1 MRISDVSGLIPR
13 CVVAHLGRFLPR
25 LGPFVRAAPSLCARR
40 LCRCLGRLALAE
52 PCHRCA
58 SAMQYD
64 SPCIL
69 CAAHLHRMREASDHV
84 VGFVALLGRFLPRLG
99 PHGPP
104 RGPFYFP
111 KAGVGRP
118 SRKAD
123 GRSKVGERG
132 MAQARLRIATQH
144 NRAASRSSLRCR
156 PPLQQQRQRGE
167 HLGGHVSER
176 TRQLLEILAL

>member
-1 MRISDVSGLIPR
+1 MSGSIPR

-25 LGPFVRAAPSLCARR
+25 LGPFVLERPLLYVRNGPSAASAWQSHATIALLQCNMIPLAFCAPHIYIERARPTIMSLVSLPSLGVSSLDLGRTDLRAAPFIS
-40 LCRCLGRLALAE
+40 
-52 PCHRCA
+52 
-58 SAMQYD
+58 
-64 SPCIL
+64 
-69 CAAHLHRMREASDHV
+69 
-84 VGFVALLGRFLPRLG
+84 
-99 PHGPP
+99 
-104 RGPFYFP
+104 

-118 SRKAD
+118 PRKAD